1 MFNNYQEVETF
12 FINRGKFGIKPGLDR
27 MHYLLEK
34 SGHPEQ
40 RIQAIHIAGTNGKGS
55 TVQFIK
61 NALQENNYRVGVFT
75 SPSFN
80 GLLGHF
86 FINNQMI
93 TETAFIDVLNEIYP
107 AIMHLDAQDMAPT
120 EFEIITAMAF
130 VYFENN
136 IDLAVI
142 EAGMGGRLDTTNC
155 FTPILSII
163 TNVAKDHTAFLG
175 ETISEIAYHKAG
187 IIKQGKPVITAETDP
202 EALTIMEKEASQL
215 NTQIT
220 KLGVDFNYKIAA
232 HSEPDE
238 QFFEWIGNKQ
248 TYSVAL
254 KMQGEHQI
262 KNASLAIMA
271 LTLLSEKDFP
281 LDWKLALEG
290 IRNTT
295 VQVRFEVLKRAPQII
310 LDGAHNPAGIAAL
323 IETANAY
330 CPSKQKHLLFAAFK
344 DKDLKTMIGLLDNK
358 FDRLTFTSFD
368 HSRAAQ
374 ADALFDLS
382 IDDHKAVALDW
393 QQSIREILSDAS
405 DPDVCYFI
413 SGSLHFILQVRA
425 YLASM

>member
-1 MFNNYQEVETF
+1 MFNKFQEVETF
-12 FINRGKFGIKPGLDR
+12 FINRSKFGIKPGLDR

-34 SGHPEQ
+34 SGHPEKS
-40 RIQAIHIAGTNGKGS
+40 IQAIHIAGTNGKGS

-86 FINNQMI
+86 FINDQMI
-93 TETAFIDVLNEIYP
+93 TESAFIDVLNQIYP

-142 EAGMGGRLDTTNC
+142 EAGMGGRQDTTNC
-155 FTPILSII
+155 FMPILSII

-187 IIKQGKPVITAETDP
+187 IIKQDKPVITAETNP

-215 NTQIT
+215 KTEIT
-220 KLGVDFNYKIAA
+220 KLGVDFNYKIAG
-232 HSEPDE
+232 HSEPNE
-238 QFFEWIGNKQ
+238 QIFEWTGNKQ
-248 TYSVAL
+248 SHLVRL
-254 KMQGEHQI
+254 KMQGEHQV
-262 KNASLAIMA
+262 KNASLAVMA
-271 LTLLSEKDFP
+271 LTLLSEKSFH

-290 IRNTT
+290 IRNTA
-295 VQVRFEVLKRAPQII
+295 VPGRFEVVKTAPQII
-310 LDGAHNPAGIAAL
+310 LDGAHNPAGIASL
-323 IETANAY
+323 IETANEY
-330 CPSKQKHLLFAAFK
+330 YPSKQKHLLFAAFK

-358 FDRLTFTSFD
+358 FDNLTFTSFD
-368 HSRAAQ
+368 HSRAAH

-382 IDDHKAVALDW
+382 IDDHKAVATDW
-393 QQSIREILSDAS
+393 QQFIEKILLDDN
-405 DPDVCYFI
+405 DPNACYFI

-425 YLASM
+425 YLAGM